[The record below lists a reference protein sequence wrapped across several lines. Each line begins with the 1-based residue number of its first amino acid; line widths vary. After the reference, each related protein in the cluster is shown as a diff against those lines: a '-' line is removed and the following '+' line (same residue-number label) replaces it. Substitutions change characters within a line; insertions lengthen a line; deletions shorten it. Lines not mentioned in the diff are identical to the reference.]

1 MSLGLYINQKQR
13 RILILDL
20 PATANKSLFHF
31 SELTQNATNM
41 PTLLTKLFN
50 NRKAK
55 KPIYGWSIFAMDDK
69 IQLTRRVTE
78 AQRKQ
83 ALQLH

>member
-1 MSLGLYINQKQR
+1 MS
-13 RILILDL
+13 
-20 PATANKSLFHF
+20 
-31 SELTQNATNM
+31 
-41 PTLLTKLFN
+41 TLLTKLFN

-55 KPIYGWSIFAMDDK
+55 KPIYGWSIFATDDK

>member
-1 MSLGLYINQKQR
+1 MS
-13 RILILDL
+13 
-20 PATANKSLFHF
+20 TLF
-31 SELTQNATNM
+31 
-41 PTLLTKLFN
+41 KRLFRW
-50 NRKAK
+50 RKTK
-55 KPIYGWSIFAMDDK
+55 KPVYSISIFAMDDK

>member
-1 MSLGLYINQKQR
+1 MS
-13 RILILDL
+13 
-20 PATANKSLFHF
+20 
-31 SELTQNATNM
+31 
-41 PTLLTKLFN
+41 TLLTKLFN

>member
-1 MSLGLYINQKQR
+1 
-13 RILILDL
+13 
-20 PATANKSLFHF
+20 
-31 SELTQNATNM
+31 M

-55 KPIYGWSIFAMDDK
+55 KPIYGLSIFALDDK
-69 IQLTRRVTE
+69 IQLTRRVAE
-78 AQRKQ
+78 EQRKQ